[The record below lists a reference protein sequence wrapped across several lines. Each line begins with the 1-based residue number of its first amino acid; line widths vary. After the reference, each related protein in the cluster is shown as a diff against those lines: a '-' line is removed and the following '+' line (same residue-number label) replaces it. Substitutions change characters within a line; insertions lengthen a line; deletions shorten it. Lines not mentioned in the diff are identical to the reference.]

1 MSANRLGTFG
11 GEVKKSVSATAS
23 STQIV
28 PVGELRQSCAAGH
41 PRKVAIV
48 GGGPSRR
55 KAPYADPSWEIWG
68 FSSRAWRYP
77 RVTRWFEIHALT
89 DLRQQL
95 AGRRPGRRTFAGYM
109 RFMAS
114 LNCPIYMQEP
124 HPALPQS
131 VPFPFE
137 QILETFGPC
146 FTSTVSYL
154 VALAIVEE
162 VDVIGL
168 WGIDVRRKEYMRQKP
183 ALQYLLALARQR
195 GIELKIA
202 RESALRVVDRP
213 VYVTT
218 RVLYAYDW
226 RSPGAWWR
234 ARVRRRARRRQLGQS

>member
-1 MSANRLGTFG
+1 M
-11 GEVKKSVSATAS
+11 SVSAS
-23 STQIV
+23 STYILPIV
-28 PVGELRQSCAAGH
+28 ERKNPHAARGR
-41 PRKVAIV
+41 RKVAIV

-55 KAPYADPSWEIWG
+55 KAPYDDPSWEIWG

-95 AGRRPGRRTFAGYM
+95 AGRRPGRRSFASYM
-109 RFMAS
+109 RFMRN
-114 LNCPIYMQEP
+114 LDCPIYMQEP

-131 VPFPFE
+131 VPFPVE
-137 QILETFGPC
+137 QLLETFGPC

-154 VALAIVEE
+154 VALAIVEG

-168 WGIDVRRKEYMRQKP
+168 WGIDVRRKEYMRQRP
-183 ALQYLLALARQR
+183 ALQYLLALARER
-195 GIELKIA
+195 GIELEIA
-202 RESALRVVDRP
+202 RESSLRISRRP
-213 VYVTT
+213 AYVTT

-234 ARVRRRARRRQLGQS
+234 DRVRRRARRRRRFAQS